1 MDTMAAV
8 AAEVAAALRIS
19 QGLAA
24 SRLRYARAMRE
35 RLPKTAEVFSAGDI
49 GYLMFATIVYRT
61 DLIVDPDVL
70 AAVDAQLAANVAR
83 WPSMTKARL
92 AGQVDKIVARADA
105 DAVRRRKEY
114 RAQRQFWVGESQD
127 GVCQIGGSL
136 LAVDAHALDARLSA
150 LAGTVCEHDPRS
162 REQRRADALGALAGG
177 ADRLGCGCGRADCAA
192 GKRPAAPPVV
202 IHLIAEAA
210 TINGTGSAPASQMNA
225 DGLITAE
232 LVAELAKT
240 ATLVPLVHPGDAPPE
255 PGYAP
260 SKALA
265 DFVRCRDLTC
275 RWPGCDEPATN
286 CDLDHTI
293 PYAAGGPTHASNL
306 KCYCRTHHLVKTF
319 WGWRD
324 QQLPDG
330 TLILTSPS
338 GHTYVSTPGSAL
350 LFPSLC
356 HFSGGIPAPEA
367 DPPYGH
373 CDQRTAMMP
382 KRRRTRAQDRA
393 YRIATERRQNHAARQ
408 RAQVLTQ
415 TAAATDTH
423 GPPPDHNDDPPPFSA
438 GARVAPGRRPAGI
451 GCRPQHRLVEAA
463 GFAAGHP
470 RCADRCGTAVGTA
483 FGGFGRGARRWHC
496 RTGRPGSA
504 RRRTGGRGGRRAGR
518 CADRRPA
525 GTVLLT
531 GVSVCGHCPASSRA
545 GR

>member
-1 MDTMAAV
+1 MFDQVPGRMPSPEAIAHFDERFECHAPRTTRVSAAFIDRICSATRAENRAAAAQLVALGELFAYRWSRCGGREEWVMDTMAAV

-114 RAQRQFWVGESQD
+114 QAQRQFWVGESQD

-136 LAVDAHALDARLSA
+136 LAVDAQALDARLSA

-367 DPPYGH
+367 DPPYDH

-423 GPPPDHNDDPPPFSA
+423 GPPPDHNDDPPPF
-438 GARVAPGRRPAGI
+438 
-451 GCRPQHRLVEAA
+451 
-463 GFAAGHP
+463 
-470 RCADRCGTAVGTA
+470 
-483 FGGFGRGARRWHC
+483 
-496 RTGRPGSA
+496 
-504 RRRTGGRGGRRAGR
+504 
-518 CADRRPA
+518 
-525 GTVLLT
+525 
-531 GVSVCGHCPASSRA
+531 
-545 GR
+545 